1 MHLNWHNYRYY
12 PYERTLGERELKT
25 LLNGAK
31 VHQTEHGFELAE
43 NTDVEAIKRLAYFA
57 GVTNCN
63 GFVETSQAR
72 LEESARSGKNRQATR
87 YSVHGL
93 HEYKGKFNPQV
104 VRAILNIFNIRSD
117 DYILDPFCG
126 SGTSLVECAHLG
138 IRAIG
143 IDLNPLAV
151 FIANAKLRALST
163 PATNLQ
169 QILDRL
175 QRKIVQTRRWRTTL
189 PDDPRGLY
197 LQSWFDP
204 DILSVIEILGA
215 KIRETADS
223 YAPIFLA
230 VLSNFLR
237 DYSQQDPADLRV
249 RRRKSDLPKIPLPD
263 AFLKAS
269 QQAIDRIVATQNIL
283 TAEVGKAHAVLCNV
297 SELDGI
303 CNHRSF
309 DAAITSPPYAMAL
322 PYIDT
327 QRLSLVWL
335 NLLPANRISALEA
348 QLTGSRE
355 IRGVSRHEI
364 VQAMQDNAAELP
376 KAEADICRKLHNA
389 LGDGDGFRR
398 QAVPTLLYRYFTSMR
413 NSFRAVQTVM
423 KPGAPYA
430 LIVGHN
436 HTVLGGTRFDINTPA
451 HLASLAQSTRWIVD
465 ETIPLQ
471 TYQRY
476 GYHMN
481 NAVSAETLLLL
492 RAQ

>member
-1 MHLNWHNYRYY
+1 M
-12 PYERTLGERELKT
+12 
-25 LLNGAK
+25 
-31 VHQTEHGFELAE
+31 
-43 NTDVEAIKRLAYFA
+43 
-57 GVTNCN
+57 
-63 GFVETSQAR
+63 
-72 LEESARSGKNRQATR
+72 
-87 YSVHGL
+87 
-93 HEYKGKFNPQV
+93 
-104 VRAILNIFNIRSD
+104 
-117 DYILDPFCG
+117 
-126 SGTSLVECAHLG
+126 
-138 IRAIG
+138 G
-143 IDLNPLAV
+143 IDLNPFAV
-151 FIANAKLRALST
+151 FIANAKLKALAT
-163 PATNLQ
+163 PATELQ
-169 QILDRL
+169 QILNRL
-175 QRKIVQTRRWRTTL
+175 RRRIMRTRQWHTIL
-189 PDDPRGLY
+189 SDDPRGLY

-204 DILSVIEILGA
+204 DILSVIEILDT
-215 KIRETADS
+215 KIRETANS
-223 YAPIFLA
+223 YAPIFLT
-230 VLSNFLR
+230 VVSNFLR
-237 DYSQQDPADLRV
+237 DYSQQDPADLRI

-269 QQAIDRIVATQNIL
+269 QQSIDRIAATQNIL
-283 TAEVGKAHAVLCNV
+283 TSEVGKAHAVLCSV
-297 SELDGI
+297 SELGGI

-322 PYIDT
+322 TYIDT

-335 NLLPANRISALEA
+335 NLLPADRISALEA
-348 QLTGSRE
+348 QLIGSRE

-364 VQAMQDNAAELP
+364 VQAMQDNTAKLP
-376 KAEADICRKLHNA
+376 RAEADICRRLHSA
-389 LGDGDGFRR
+389 IGVGDGFRR